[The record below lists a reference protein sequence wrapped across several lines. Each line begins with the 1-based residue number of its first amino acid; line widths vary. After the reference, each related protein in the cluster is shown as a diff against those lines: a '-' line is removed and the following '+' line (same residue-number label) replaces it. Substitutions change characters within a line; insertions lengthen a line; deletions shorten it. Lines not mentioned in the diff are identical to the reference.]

1 VLSDQVRLDLRRHH
15 LRHRA
20 FIDPSHPFDYL
31 TLTTSISQ
39 QVISAGGAAT
49 EPIGFRYW
57 NETPFINGF
66 KGFLSVMPTCIFAM
80 SGSEN
85 AGLVAAETKNPR
97 RSVPKA
103 VASIWIR
110 LSLFYI
116 LGSLMI
122 TINVSP
128 LNEDIFGGTGTN
140 ASPFVIM
147 YRQAGVQP
155 LAHMMNA
162 VIFISVL
169 STGTIS
175 GFAGSRTLLGL
186 SQVGMAPKV
195 RLRRALHHPSTI
207 TDTVSLQQMQKA
219 DKMGRPWYGL
229 VPTLLIGGGL
239 AYLNV
244 SYGK

>member
-1 VLSDQVRLDLRRHH
+1 
-15 LRHRA
+15 
-20 FIDPSHPFDYL
+20 
-31 TLTTSISQ
+31 
-39 QVISAGGAAT
+39 
-49 EPIGFRYW
+49 
-57 NETPFINGF
+57 
-66 KGFLSVMPTCIFAM
+66 MPTCIFAM
-80 SGSEN
+80 AGSEN

-116 LGSLMI
+116 LGSLII

-186 SQVGMAPKV
+186 SQIGMAPKV
-195 RLRRALHHPSTI
+195 RRRFLI
-207 TDTVSLQQMQKA
+207 TRLQSLTWSLSSKCKRPTRWADPGTVSF
-219 DKMGRPWYGL
+219 RPCSS
-229 VPTLLIGGGL
+229 
-239 AYLNV
+239 AAA
-244 SYGK
+244 

>member
-1 VLSDQVRLDLRRHH
+1 LYVHQP
-15 LRHRA
+15 
-20 FIDPSHPFDYL
+20 I
-31 TLTTSISQ
+31 TSSILLVTNVNRSN

-57 NETPFINGF
+57 NSTPFVNGF

-103 VASIWIR
+103 VSSIWIR

-122 TINVSP
+122 TINVDP
-128 LNEDIFGGTGTN
+128 KNEDIFGGTGTN

-147 YRQAGVQP
+147 FRQAGVQP

-175 GFAGSRTLLGL
+175 GFAGARTLLGL
-186 SQVGMAPKV
+186 SQIGMAPKV
-195 RLRRALHHPSTI
+195 
-207 TDTVSLQQMQKA
+207 SLKLSL
-219 DKMGRPWYGL
+219 DRPQ
-229 VPTLLIGGGL
+229 LLT
-239 AYLNV
+239 
-244 SYGK
+244 